1 MENIIINTLK
11 NNKIFYLLL
20 AITGLWHLWSLIY
33 SPLPW
38 FDETFFVS
46 ITKAMLSGKGFMLEV
61 CPIQTE
67 GEEVL
72 TYGPIYFLLTG
83 LSFLIF
89 GTGIFQFR
97 IVSLLFAGLSIVVF
111 SRIAS
116 RLNIGRTI
124 TRVLVLLLVFDVIT
138 IQNSHSG
145 RMDMVALF
153 FGLVAWWGYIQPGKH
168 LKFILIM
175 AIAGVTGVLTTPRIA
190 IVVFPIF
197 VYALIQWLKSKNWL
211 RATLITVLPSIIYF
225 IWIVFAFGSLN
236 GFFKHF
242 TGPATQETDAA
253 NNIFNYL
260 GGNLYIPFH
269 QWPLITTALLSA
281 ALLIFKRQKLSTLF
295 LLALPIVTFYIL
307 VTDTGAYSALIMPF
321 WYLIV
326 GFGLQI
332 TLDKEKNKVTRIS
345 LYGMVLITA
354 LCNTGIFTLKA
365 ATILGSRHERDPRP
379 LQEWVNKHI
388 PENSKIV
395 GDDRYYYACIKNH
408 CDYQY
413 IDRVKDH
420 ATRARFHVTKYQP
433 DFLFISNQTTQA
445 VIDAYKKEFHFLDTK
460 SYAPEKENSLIAKI
474 IKLLPVTIQ
483 SSYEGTL
490 IRVKPNQSEPKPI
503 MGSQV
508 PSNMDAYLQESEDEN

>member
-1 MENIIINTLK
+1 MTNTLTRILK
-11 NNKIFYLLL
+11 NNTFFYSLLI
-20 AITGLWHLWSLIY
+20 ITGAWHVWSLIY

-46 ITKAMLSGKGFMLEV
+46 ITKSLLKGNGFLLEV

-67 GEEVL
+67 GKEVL

-97 IVSLLFAGLSIVVF
+97 IVSLLFAVLSIVVF
-111 SRIAS
+111 SRIS
-116 RLNIGRTI
+116 LKLNLGRRI
-124 TRVLVLLLVFDVIT
+124 TRFLVLLLIFDVIT
-138 IQNSHSG
+138 VQNSHSG

-153 FGLVAWWGYIQPGKH
+153 FGMIAWWSYVQPRKNIRYI
-168 LKFILIM
+168 IIM
-175 AIAGVTGVLTTPRIA
+175 AVSGVAAVLTTPRIVV
-190 IVVFPIF
+190 VVFPLFIYALFRFIQSKNFLRASLITLLPAF
-197 VYALIQWLKSKNWL
+197 VYLM
-211 RATLITVLPSIIYF
+211 
-225 IWIVFAFGSLN
+225 WIVLAFGSTR
-236 GFFKHF
+236 GFIEHF
-242 TGPATQETDAA
+242 TGPAIKDTDAA
-253 NNIFNYL
+253 NSIFNYM

-281 ALLIFKRQKLSTLF
+281 ALMIFKKQKLSLLF
-295 LLALPIVTFYIL
+295 LIALPIVTFYVV

-321 WYLIV
+321 WYLVV

-332 TLDKEKNKVTRIS
+332 TLDKENNKVSRIS
-345 LYGMVLITA
+345 IYGLVLITV
-354 LCNTGIFTLKA
+354 LCNTGIFALKA
-365 ATILGSRHERDPRP
+365 ATIVGSQQERDPRP
-379 LQEWVNKHI
+379 LQEWVNKNI

-395 GDDRYYYACIKNH
+395 GDDRYYYACILNH

-433 DFLFISNQTTQA
+433 DFLFISNQTTQS

-460 SYAPEKENSLIAKI
+460 SYTPENNNSLISKT

-490 IRVKPNQSEPKPI
+490 IRVKTKNSTHQPNLNRQAPN
-503 MGSQV
+503 
-508 PSNMDAYLQESEDEN
+508 NMDAYFQKSADEN